1 MLSHAAAGGKG
12 DPWYADDD
20 HLPMQP
26 RAPFMAAAADRRHSA
41 QPSEMSTDT
50 AMTLAPGVEYS
61 QKYSGFE
68 QPQPQGE
75 GEHFEPY
82 GTMHSNMT
90 TTDAAPLH
98 HPPSPARYTDHGDNL
113 GHLP

>member
-1 MLSHAAAGGKG
+1 
-12 DPWYADDD
+12 
-20 HLPMQP
+20 MQP
-26 RAPFMAAAADRRHSA
+26 RAPFMATAADRRHSA

-68 QPQPQGE
+68 HPQPQGE

-82 GTMHSNMT
+82 GAVHSNLT
-90 TTDAAPLH
+90 TTDAAPLQ